1 MPTEEMK
8 KEFDYILE
16 FIEGGDFV
24 QFVEVK
30 KLMALWTAFCLHHG
44 LDPDT
49 STYNCYALEM
59 WNYLE
64 ENLTCPWPPDKFENF
79 GLFMGANLC

>member
-30 KLMALWTAFCLHHG
+30 QLRALWTAFCLHHG
-44 LDPDT
+44 LDHDT
-49 STYNCYALEM
+49 RTYDCYALEM
-59 WNYLE
+59 WNYLQD
-64 ENLTCPWPPDKFENF
+64 NLTCPWQPDNF
-79 GLFMGANLC
+79 VNFRLFMGTNIC

>member
-30 KLMALWTAFCLHHG
+30 QLRALWTAFCLHHG

-49 STYNCYALEM
+49 STYNGYALEM

-64 ENLTCPWPPDKFENF
+64 ENLTCPWSSDRFENF
-79 GLFMGANLC
+79 DLFMGANLC

>member
-1 MPTEEMK
+1 MDDIK

-16 FIEGGDFV
+16 FAEATDFAA
-24 QFVEVK
+24 FVALK
-30 KLMALWTAFCLHHG
+30 QLRALWTAFCLHHD

-49 STYNCYALEM
+49 GIYDCYLLEL

-64 ENLTCPWPPDKFENF
+64 ENVTNPFAGLDY
-79 GLFMGANLC
+79 GRYDLFMGGQLC

>member
-1 MPTEEMK
+1 MHTEEMK

-24 QFVEVK
+24 QFAEVK
-30 KLMALWTAFCLHHG
+30 KLRALWTAFCLHHG

-49 STYNCYALEM
+49 RN
-59 WNYLE
+59 
-64 ENLTCPWPPDKFENF
+64 
-79 GLFMGANLC
+79 